1 MYRTLYERGSEQSQ
15 KHSHTNGDLTH
26 KSITSELGGKGG
38 PLNSNLSHSHWALGR
53 HSFDS
58 LTFLRARDRWLDQ
71 VYPENAEFSSGSVL
85 RKFTALQVPLRKTI
99 ENGMQE

>member
-38 PLNSNLSHSHWALGR
+38 PLNSNLSHSHWL
-53 HSFDS
+53 
-58 LTFLRARDRWLDQ
+58 
-71 VYPENAEFSSGSVL
+71 
-85 RKFTALQVPLRKTI
+85 
-99 ENGMQE
+99 

>member
-1 MYRTLYERGSEQSQ
+1 MYKTLYERGSEQSQ

-58 LTFLRARDRWLDQ
+58 LTFLRARDRWLDSSSISGKCRIFIRQCPPQ
-71 VYPENAEFSSGSVL
+71 VHSLASSF
-85 RKFTALQVPLRKTI
+85 KKDY
-99 ENGMQE
+99 